1 MKVEV
6 DDVGRGALVF
16 PEPERTGS
24 EVDVDRPNSA
34 RMYDYYL
41 GGSTNFAVDREAAEA
56 GLTAMPY
63 ARDYA
68 VANRAFLRRAVSY
81 LVRQG
86 IDQFVDL
93 GSGIP
98 TKGNVHEIAHQ
109 HNPQA
114 RIAYVDHEPVAVAH
128 ARALLGENPMVSIDE
143 ADIRDP
149 EAVLSA
155 NGVAKLDFGRPVAVL
170 AVAILPF
177 VPDQAEATAL
187 TATYRDACAPGS
199 YLAVTHI
206 SQFAATDEQVAAAE
220 EVMARTPTPVRWRP
234 PEEIAEL
241 LDGYELV
248 PPGLV
253 PTPSWHP
260 DQQPSADDIA
270 RANAYAAVGHRV

>member
-1 MKVEV
+1 M
-6 DDVGRGALVF
+6 L
-16 PEPERTGS
+16 PEPELTGG

-56 GLTAMPY
+56 GLRAMPY

-68 VANRAFLRRAVSY
+68 VANRAFLRRAVSH
-81 LVRQG
+81 LVQQG
-86 IDQFVDL
+86 IDQFLDL

-98 TKGNVHEIAHQ
+98 TVGNVHEIAHR

-128 ARALLGENPMVSIDE
+128 ARALLGENPMVTIDE

-149 EAVLSA
+149 ESVLRA
-155 NGVAKLDFGRPVAVL
+155 HGVAKIDFGRPVAIL

-206 SQFAATDEQVAAAE
+206 SQLAATDEQVVAAE

-234 PEEIAEL
+234 PHEIAEL
-241 LDGYELV
+241 LDGYELL

-253 PTPSWHP
+253 PTPSWHADRP
-260 DQQPSADDIA
+260 PSEDEIA
-270 RANAYAAVGHRV
+270 RANAYAAVGRLV

>member
-1 MKVEV
+1 
-6 DDVGRGALVF
+6 
-16 PEPERTGS
+16 
-24 EVDVDRPNSA
+24 
-34 RMYDYYL
+34 MYDYYL
-41 GGSTNFAVDREAAEA
+41 GGSTNFEVDREAAEA
-56 GLTAMPY
+56 GLQAMPY

-81 LVRQG
+81 LANQG
-86 IDQFVDL
+86 IDQFLDL

-98 TKGNVHEIAHQ
+98 TVGNVHEIAHR
-109 HNPQA
+109 HDPHA

-128 ARALLGENPMVSIDE
+128 ARALLDENPLVTIDE

-149 EAVLSA
+149 KAVLRA
-155 NGVAKLDFGRPVAVL
+155 PGVSQIDFSRPVAVL

-177 VPDQAEATAL
+177 VPDQDEATAL
-187 TATYRDACAPGS
+187 TAAYREACVPGS

-206 SQFAATDEQVAAAE
+206 SQLAATDEQVVAAE

-241 LDGYELV
+241 LHGYELV

-260 DQQPSADDIA
+260 DQPPSEDDIA
-270 RANAYAAVGHRV
+270 RSNAYAALGRRV

>member
-1 MKVEV
+1 M
-6 DDVGRGALVF
+6 L
-16 PEPERTGS
+16 PEPKPTGAP
-24 EVDVDRPNSA
+24 VDVDRPNSA

-56 GLTAMPY
+56 GLEAMPH

-68 VANRAFLRRAVSY
+68 VANRAFLRRAVNY

-86 IDQFVDL
+86 IDQFIDL

-98 TKGNVHEIAHQ
+98 TVGNVHEIAHQ

-128 ARALLGENPMVSIDE
+128 ARALLGENPMVSMDE

-149 EAVLSA
+149 EAVLDS
-155 NGVAKLDFGRPVAVL
+155 NGVAKIDFDRPVAVL

-187 TATYRDACAPGS
+187 TAAYRDMCVPGS
-199 YLAVTHI
+199 YLAITHI
-206 SQFAATDEQVAAAE
+206 SQLAASDEQVVAAE
-220 EVMARTPTPVRWRP
+220 GVMARTPTPVRWRP

-241 LDGYELV
+241 FDGYELV

-260 DQQPSADDIA
+260 DREPSADDIA
-270 RANAYAAVGHRV
+270 RSNAFAGIGRRV

>member
-1 MKVEV
+1 M
-6 DDVGRGALVF
+6 L
-16 PEPERTGS
+16 PEPERTGG
-24 EVDVDRPNSA
+24 EVDVERPNSA

-56 GLTAMPY
+56 GLRAMPY

-68 VANRAFLRRAVSY
+68 VANRAFLRRAVSH
-81 LVRQG
+81 LVQQG
-86 IDQFVDL
+86 IDQFLDL

-98 TKGNVHEIAHQ
+98 TVGNVHEIAHR

-128 ARALLGENPMVSIDE
+128 ARALLGENPMVTIDE

-149 EAVLSA
+149 ESVLRA
-155 NGVAKLDFGRPVAVL
+155 HGVAKIDFDRPVAIL

-206 SQFAATDEQVAAAE
+206 SQLAATDEQVVAAE

-234 PEEIAEL
+234 PHEIAEL
-241 LDGYELV
+241 LDGYELL

-253 PTPSWHP
+253 PTPSWHADRP
-260 DQQPSADDIA
+260 PSDDEIA
-270 RANAYAAVGHRV
+270 RANAYAAVGRLV